1 MGTETVLEKT
11 SFTLPDK
18 KIIVRFIR
26 KRKGMAADV
35 KDDHVIAGGMLNGSF
50 KKIPVPMQK
59 NGSLANVLT
68 KEEKAFLE
76 SDEGL
81 GKGLSVY
88 ANKEF
93 WQDRYVTLVKGDNF
107 LDLSDPI
114 DYIDYK
120 ILLGNS
126 DKIAPSLA
134 VQSHKATYQYV
145 IVDSDEEMAIERD
158 TFNYKKEAFKLYS
171 KVEDNEAILR
181 GILKIVNKRPVS
193 EASKIT
199 WLRQEVEKLVDGDSK
214 KFVEFMKDSDYEY
227 KILLS
232 NAEDAGVVIT
242 HNQKY
247 STSDGIE
254 LAEIDEIPSFANAVR
269 YLANPKNSELVDI
282 IKVKL
287 EKTTKRKK

>member
-18 KIIVRFIR
+18 KIIVRFI
-26 KRKGMAADV
+26 KKKKGMAADV

-50 KKIPVPMQK
+50 KKYPVPLQK

-81 GKGLSVY
+81 GKSLSVY
-88 ANKEF
+88 SNKEF
-93 WQDRYVTLVKGDNF
+93 WNNRYVTLLKGDNY

-120 ILLGNS
+120 ILLGNP
-126 DKIAPSLA
+126 DLIAPSLA
-134 VQSHKATYQYV
+134 VQNQKATYQFV
-145 IVDSDEEMAIERD
+145 IVDSEEEREIERN

-171 KVEDNEAILR
+171 KIEDSEDILR
-181 GILKIVNKRPVS
+181 GVLKIINKKPVS
-193 EASKIT
+193 ESSKLP
-199 WLRQEVEKLVDGDSK
+199 WLRQEVEKIVDGDSK
-214 KFVEFMKDSDYEY
+214 KFVEFMTDSDYEF

-232 NAEDAGVVIT
+232 NAQDAGIVIN

-254 LAEIDEIPSFANAVR
+254 LAEIDEIPSFSNAVK

-287 EKTTKRKK
+287 EKTKK